1 MKHRYI
7 YVAALL
13 LTFSATKV
21 VALGVQKSGVQ
32 ELQTNVT
39 TDANPTCETSK
50 GLLSELPVT
59 PALLHSHDND
69 TTSILSAL
77 HSETLQASE
86 NTRPST
92 LKECLEKGLQKNY
105 SLRIIRNEEQMAA
118 NNATMEN
125 AGMLPSVS
133 LSAGYSGSAYG
144 NNTIPRE
151 GDMVKNRGVYDD
163 GIDAGIDVSWTL
175 FDGFKTVANYDRLRE
190 LKFISEAQTRRAVI
204 DYMAELAAEYYNF
217 VQQQQRLVN
226 YVSAVDLSR
235 ERLRIVYE
243 RWVIGSLSRLDLQ
256 QARVDFNADSAQCL
270 KQRELLASSRIRLH
284 KLMAQDSLDVNFSSA
299 ENEINLLALPTFDS
313 LWTKTQHC
321 ASMEIAQHNRNM
333 ADIELRSVL
342 SRNYPY
348 LKLNG
353 GYGYRTNHYGGGATL
368 RRNQW
373 GGDVG
378 VTVGFNLYD
387 GKRRS
392 EQRNARLSVKNA
404 ELEQYDLTLA
414 LYTDL
419 ADIWQAY
426 ENNRMLLTLEKENVI
441 AARENYDIAYERY
454 LLGDLSGI
462 EMREAQKSL
471 LDAEERILVAEYN
484 TKLCEISLLQLSG
497 GIMVYIE

>member
-1 MKHRYI
+1 MKQRYI
-7 YVAALL
+7 YIAAVLL
-13 LTFSATKV
+13 AF
-21 VALGVQKSGVQ
+21 GVTGVRSS
-32 ELQTNVT
+32 EVQTNASQPST
-39 TDANPTCETSK
+39 FNSQF
-50 GLLSELPVT
+50 SIFN
-59 PALLHSHDND
+59 SD

-77 HSETLQASE
+77 HSETLQASKE
-86 NTRPST
+86 ARPQT
-92 LKECLEKGLQKNY
+92 LKECLEKGLNKNY

-125 AGMLPSVS
+125 AGLLPSVS

-144 NNTIPRE
+144 NNTTYRE
-151 GDMVKNRGVYDD
+151 DGSVVTTSRVGGVTKNRGIYDD

-190 LKFISEAQTRRAVI
+190 LSLISSTQTRLAVE
-204 DYMAELAAEYYNF
+204 DYMAELTAEYYNF
-217 VQQQQRLVN
+217 VQQRQRLQN
-226 YVSAVDLSR
+226 YVSAVELSR

-243 RWVIGSLSRLDLQ
+243 RWMIGSLSRLDLL

-284 KLMAQDSLDVNFSSA
+284 ELMAQDSLDVNFTTL
-299 ENEINLLALPTFDS
+299 EEDIVLLVLPTFDS
-313 LWTKTQHC
+313 LWVQTKENN
-321 ASMEIAQHNRNM
+321 ASMLMAAQNRTL
-333 ADIELRSVL
+333 ADIELRSVR

-348 LKLNG
+348 VKLNG
-353 GYGYRTNHYGGGATL
+353 GYGYRTNHYGAGATL

-373 GGDVG
+373 SGDVG
-378 VTVGFNLYD
+378 VSIGFNLYD

-392 EQRNARLSVKNA
+392 EHRNARLSVKNA
-404 ELEQYDLTLA
+404 ELEEYDLTLS

-419 ADIWQAY
+419 ADLWQAY
-426 ENNRMLLTLEKENVI
+426 ENNRMLLALEKENVV
-441 AARENYDIAYERY
+441 AARENYAIAHERY

-484 TKLCEISLLQLSG
+484 TKVCEISLLQLSG
-497 GIMVYIE
+497 GITAYME

>member
-1 MKHRYI
+1 MKYLYI
-7 YVAALL
+7 YVAA
-13 LTFSATKV
+13 
-21 VALGVQKSGVQ
+21 
-32 ELQTNVT
+32 
-39 TDANPTCETSK
+39 
-50 GLLSELPVT
+50 
-59 PALLHSHDND
+59 ALLAFGVTEGRGNVPADLS
-69 TTSILSAL
+69 SVSCVILSNAKEPANVHGEILHCVQNDKNNPDSTNILATL

-92 LKECLEKGLQKNY
+92 LKECLEKGLAKNY

-125 AGMLPSVS
+125 AGLLPSVS
-133 LSAGYSGSAYG
+133 LSAGYSGSIYG
-144 NNTIPRE
+144 NNTESRS
-151 GDMVKNRGVYDD
+151 GDVTKNRGVYDD
-163 GIDAGIDVSWTL
+163 GINAGVDVSWTL

-190 LKFISEAQTRRAVI
+190 LKLISSTQTRLAVE
-204 DYMAELAAEYYNF
+204 DYMAELTAEYYNF
-217 VQQQQRLVN
+217 VQQRQRLAN
-226 YVSAVDLSR
+226 YVSAVELSR

-243 RWVIGSLSRLDLQ
+243 RWMIGSLSRLDLL

-284 KLMAQDSLDVNFSSA
+284 ELMAQDSLDINFSSA
-299 ENEINLLALPTFDS
+299 DDDIDLLLLPSFDS
-313 LWTKTQHC
+313 LWVQTRENN
-321 ASMEIAQHNRNM
+321 ASMLIAAHNRTL
-333 ADIELRSVL
+333 ADIDLRSVQ

-348 LKLNG
+348 VKLNG
-353 GYGYRTNHYGGGATL
+353 GYGYKTNRYGVGTTMK
-368 RRNQW
+368 RNQW

-378 VTVGFNLYD
+378 VSVGFNLYD

-419 ADIWQAY
+419 ADLWQAY
-426 ENNRMLLTLEKENVI
+426 ENNRMLLALEKENVV
-441 AARENYDIAYERY
+441 AARENYDIAHERY

-497 GIMVYIE
+497 DITVYME

>member
-1 MKHRYI
+1 MKQLLI
-7 YVAALL
+7 YVAA
-13 LTFSATKV
+13 
-21 VALGVQKSGVQ
+21 ALF
-32 ELQTNVT
+32 
-39 TDANPTCETSK
+39 AM
-50 GLLSELPVT
+50 PVF
-59 PALLHSHDND
+59 AVEQND

-77 HSETLQASE
+77 HSETLQTSKEA
-86 NTRPST
+86 RPQT
-92 LKECLEKGLQKNY
+92 LKECLEKGLEKNY

-125 AGMLPSVS
+125 AGLLPTIS

-144 NNTIPRE
+144 NNTTPRE
-151 GDMVKNRGVYDD
+151 GDVVKNHGVYDD
-163 GIDAGIDVSWTL
+163 GLDAGIDLSWTL
-175 FDGFKTVANYDRLRE
+175 FDGFKTIGNYDRLRE
-190 LKFISEAQTRRAVI
+190 LELISAAQTRRAVI
-204 DYMAELAAEYYNF
+204 DYMAALTAEYYNF
-217 VQQQQRLVN
+217 VQQRQRLDN
-226 YVSAVDLSR
+226 YVSAVELSR

-243 RWVIGSLSRLDLQ
+243 RWMIGSLSRLDLL

-284 KLMAQDSLDVNFSSA
+284 ELMAQDSLDVNFTSA
-299 ENEINLLALPTFDS
+299 EEDMNLLVLPTFDS
-313 LWTKTQHC
+313 LWTKTSRC
-321 ASMEIAQHNRNM
+321 ASMVIAEHNRNI
-333 ADIELRSVL
+333 AAIDLRSAL

-348 LKLNG
+348 VKLNG
-353 GYGYRTNHYGGGATL
+353 GYGYRTNHYGTGGTL

-392 EQRNARLSVKNA
+392 EQRNARIAVKNA

-419 ADIWQAY
+419 ADLWQAY
-426 ENNRMLLTLEKENVI
+426 ENNRMLLALEKENVI
-441 AARENYDIAYERY
+441 AARENYAIAHERY

-497 GIMVYIE
+497 GVSVYLN